1 MDKDKIDKDLIKEIE
16 NSNDPF
22 IRVIVQ
28 IYDGTKEDE
37 DKKLVK
43 SVGGEYL
50 FDLPIISAFAAR
62 LPKTGIKLL
71 ALNKRVKKI
80 FYDKPI
86 SL

>member
-1 MDKDKIDKDLIKEIE
+1 MDKIDQDLLNEMEKSEE
-16 NSNDPF
+16 PM

-28 IYDGTKEDE
+28 TYDGCKEEE

-50 FDLPIISAFAAR
+50 FDLPIISAFAAK
-62 LPKTGIKLL
+62 LPKSGIKLL
-71 ALNKRVKKI
+71 ALNKRIKKI
-80 FYDKPI
+80 FYDKPV

>member
-1 MDKDKIDKDLIKEIE
+1 MDKIDQDLLNEMEKSEE
-16 NSNDPF
+16 PM

-28 IYDGTKEDE
+28 TYDGCKEEE
-37 DKKLVK
+37 DKKIIK

-50 FDLPIISAFAAR
+50 FDLPIISAFAAK

-71 ALNKRVKKI
+71 ALNKRIKKI
-80 FYDKPI
+80 FYDKPV

>member
-1 MDKDKIDKDLIKEIE
+1 MDKIDQDLLNEME
-16 NSNDPF
+16 NSREPM

-28 IYDGTKEDE
+28 TYDGCKEEE

-50 FDLPIISAFAAR
+50 FDLPIISAFAAK

-80 FYDKPI
+80 FYDKPV
-86 SL
+86 SLQ

>member
-1 MDKDKIDKDLIKEIE
+1 MDKIDQDLLSEMEKSEE
-16 NSNDPF
+16 PM

-28 IYDGTKEDE
+28 TYDGCKEEE

-50 FDLPIISAFAAR
+50 FDLPIISAFAAK

-71 ALNKRVKKI
+71 ALNKRIKKI
-80 FYDKPI
+80 FYDKPV
-86 SL
+86 SLQ

>member
-1 MDKDKIDKDLIKEIE
+1 MEEKIDKDLVDQMNKEE
-16 NSNDPF
+16 NQL
-22 IRVIVQ
+22 IRVIIQ
-28 IYDGTKEDE
+28 TYDGCKEEE
-37 DKKLVK
+37 DRKMVK

-50 FDLPIISAFAAR
+50 FDLPIIGGFAAK

-86 SL
+86 SLK

>member
-1 MDKDKIDKDLIKEIE
+1 MDKIDPELMKEME
-16 NSNDPF
+16 NSTEPL

-28 IYDGTKEDE
+28 TYDGCKEEE

-50 FDLPIISAFAAR
+50 FDLPIISAFAAK
-62 LPKTGIKLL
+62 LSKSGIKLL

-80 FYDKPI
+80 FYDRPV

>member
-1 MDKDKIDKDLIKEIE
+1 MDKIDKDLMDQIE
-16 NSNDPF
+16 NSNEPI

-28 IYDGTKEDE
+28 TYDGCNEEE
-37 DKKLVK
+37 DKKMVK

-50 FDLPIISAFAAR
+50 FDLPIISAFAAK

-80 FYDKPI
+80 FYDKPV
-86 SL
+86 SLQ

>member
-1 MDKDKIDKDLIKEIE
+1 MDKIDGELIEQIE
-16 NSNDPF
+16 KSDEPT

-28 IYDGTKEDE
+28 TYDGCKEEE

-50 FDLPIISAFAAR
+50 FDLPIISAFVAK

-80 FYDKPI
+80 FYDKPV